1 MRSEYLR
8 AVENVGENDSKT
20 KYGQSSGD
28 LLADRIMGL
37 YWWGTLKLDDDLM
50 QKFLEKAPEKVR
62 GHAMHQLGFAV
73 YNDKQGVPL
82 DTLNRIK
89 ELFELR
95 LHAAEKAPDKGFYRP
110 ELAAFSWCFACD
122 KFDANWRM
130 NILLRI
136 LRTTRRA
143 EVPHLVV
150 EQLANLSKTMPG
162 ECAECLS
169 LLTAG
174 LEDVFEIYGWDA
186 QARTVLTTAISSGD
200 ATAKSTAVTM
210 INRLAS
216 RGFTNFRDLV

>member
-1 MRSEYLR
+1 VR
-8 AVENVGENDSKT
+8 AIEHIGESNSKT
-20 KYGQSSGD
+20 KYGQSPGD
-28 LLADRIMGL
+28 LLADHLMGF

-62 GHAMHQLGFAV
+62 GHAMHQLGYAV
-73 YNDKQGVPL
+73 YNDKQGIPP
-82 DTLNRIK
+82 DMLNRVK
-89 ELFELR
+89 ELFDSR
-95 LHAAEKAPDKGFYRP
+95 LNAAENATDKGFYRP
-110 ELAAFSWCFACD
+110 ELAAFSWCFASD
-122 KFDANWRM
+122 KFDPNWKM

-136 LRTTRRA
+136 LRTTGRA

-150 EQLANLSKTMPG
+150 EQLAKLSKTTPG

-186 QARTVLTTAISSGD
+186 QARTVLTEAISSGD
-200 ATAKSTAVTM
+200 ATARATAVTM